1 MTNKKDQF
9 EIEGRVTEVL
19 PNTQFKVKLENG
31 HEVIAYLGGK
41 MRRFRIRTVLGD
53 KVKVQMTTYDLTKGR
68 IIERL

>member
-9 EIEGRVTEVL
+9 EIEGKVIEVL
-19 PNTQFKVKLENG
+19 PSTQFKVELENG